1 MAGRYDK
8 HKVSEAFR
16 KRVIALDLLNLIAAD
31 INELMGGKVLVV
43 LANDLPPAVRGRMKL
58 WFVEPRPNVF
68 VSGVK
73 DSVAQ
78 TVVDYLLQYTPVES
92 GLMLFRSIPQ
102 PPGYEIRY
110 KGEVRKPIIDL
121 SGLQLI
127 IETLKLS

>member
-1 MAGRYDK
+1 
-8 HKVSEAFR
+8 
-16 KRVIALDLLNLIAAD
+16 
-31 INELMGGKVLVV
+31 
-43 LANDLPPAVRGRMKL
+43 MKL

-78 TVVDYLLQYTPVES
+78 TVIDYLMQHCPIES
-92 GLMLFRSIPQ
+92 GLMLFRSIPA

-110 KGEVRKPIIDL
+110 KGKPRKPVVDI

-127 IETLKLS
+127 IESLNS